1 MLMYLVDYLLS
12 EVKKCWVMTTA
23 GTPPLSCKSRP
34 VKSTAYVDPSS
45 GSVTGWLRV
54 HLRTRQRLVRPKPFL

>member
-1 MLMYLVDYLLS
+1 MFDYLFDYLLS
-12 EVKKCWVMTTA
+12 VGEKCWAATTA

-34 VKSTAYVDPSS
+34 VKSTAYVDPCS

>member
-1 MLMYLVDYLLS
+1 MFDYLFDYLLS
-12 EVKKCWVMTTA
+12 EGEKCWATITA

-34 VKSTAYVDPSS
+34 VKSTAYVDPCS